1 MSEFTCAMGMLRG
14 KESLGF
20 GKRSRRDAF
29 SARGSSISH
38 WFVELGFR
46 NNADDDPYGET
57 DPKHILKIF
66 LDSLD

>member
-1 MSEFTCAMGMLRG
+1 MGMFRG

-29 SARGSSISH
+29 GARGSSISH
-38 WFVELGFR
+38 WFVEPGFR
-46 NNADDDPYGET
+46 NNADHDPYGEI